1 MIDIKKYGIEPF
13 GATPN
18 ERQIAHY
25 KMGKKVFFHFGVNTF
40 TNKEWGDGNE
50 VEKLFDP
57 SELDTDQW
65 IKIAKDAGFKLAILT
80 VKHHDGFCLWPSAY
94 TTHSVKNSPYKNGQ
108 GDVVREFVESC
119 HKYGLKVGM
128 YLSPWDRHSPYWGK
142 DDYSDYYAAQLTELM
157 TGYGEIHEVWWDGA
171 GSREAR
177 YDWDMWE
184 SIIRK
189 NQPKAAIFGSMGAAG
204 RTDLRWVGNEGGH
217 AGKTHYAS
225 VNLQDIVDEVRSV
238 LNEGT
243 IGAEAYVPTE
253 TDVSIRPGWFY
264 HKDQDDN
271 VKSVSKINK
280 IWFESV
286 GRNSMMLLSFPPD
299 PRGLVCDK
307 DAENAIESNRCIE
320 KMLSINYAEGATI
333 TPVNGESISMLDDA
347 DGEEITV
354 YTGGVID
361 IVLPKAEK
369 INVFAIGEL
378 VEAGER
384 ITSFKLESI
393 SGDGAC
399 HTLYEGTSVGF
410 YRAVQIENGEY
421 DHLRFTVTGGM
432 AAPLLKK
439 IGLHYYEAPVDDDVI
454 RRGDDIVKS
463 IESIGDGC
471 AVDVEFGGIYPFD
484 HVEFTADKKG
494 FYKIYAFSGQ
504 DYELVCEGEGGC
516 RLGVNLPYT
525 VTDSYRIRVERDSKI
540 TDVVVKL
547 R

>member
-1 MIDIKKYGIEPF
+1 MVDIKKYGIEPF

-40 TNKEWGDGNE
+40 TNKEWGDGSE

-57 SELDTDQW
+57 TELDTDQW
-65 IKIAKDAGFKLAILT
+65 LKIAMEAGFKLAILT

-108 GDVVREFVESC
+108 GDVVREFVDSC

-128 YLSPWDRHSPYWGK
+128 YLSPWDRHSPHWGK
-142 DDYSDYYAAQLTELM
+142 PDYSDYYAAQLTELM

-171 GSREAR
+171 GSREAK

-184 SIIRK
+184 SIVRK
-189 NQPKAAIFGSMGAAG
+189 YQPKAAIFGSMGAAG

-225 VNLQDIVDEVRSV
+225 INLQDIVDEIRSV

-299 PRGLVCDK
+299 TRGLVCDK
-307 DAENAIESNRCIE
+307 DAENAIASGRCIE
-320 KMLSINYAEGATI
+320 KMLSVNYADVASI
-333 TPVNGESISMLDDA
+333 TPARGTTVNMVDDA
-347 DGEEITV
+347 DGEETAV
-354 YTGGVID
+354 YTGGVLD
-361 IVLPKAEK
+361 IVLPKAER

-393 SGDGAC
+393 NGDGVC
-399 HTLYEGTSVGF
+399 NTLYEGTSVGF
-410 YRAVQIENGEY
+410 YRAVQIEDGEY
-421 DHLRFTVTGGM
+421 DHLRFSVTGSM

-439 IGLHYYEAPVDDDVI
+439 VGLHYYEAPADEDVI

-463 IESIGDGC
+463 LESVGDGC
-471 AVDVEFGGIYPFD
+471 TVDVEFGGIYPFD
-484 HVEFTADKKG
+484 HVEFTADKPG
-494 FYKIYAFSGQ
+494 IYRIYAFSGQ

-516 RLGVNLPYT
+516 RMGVNLPCT
-525 VTDSYRIRVERDSKI
+525 ITDSYRIRVERESKI